1 MKNFIILCAGLLF
14 LTGCPSEQEV
24 KETTE
29 GLLEKKTI
37 ASNSINSNDFS
48 LEGLLKTHD
57 YFFDFGEKVHL
68 MKEDEKVRDAIKQ
81 MIKNNGAKT
90 FCNDFL
96 MPVHTW
102 QVLDNFCQS
111 ANGYKCSLD
120 IKEYPAIQ
128 SKFYEI
134 IGDKLAQSLKKETEC
149 N

>member
-68 MKEDEKVRDAIKQ
+68 MKEDEKSVQQDEI
-81 MIKNNGAKT
+81 AKLKSDSEDLNLK
-90 FCNDFL
+90 FDKVNLFL
-96 MPVHTW
+96 
-102 QVLDNFCQS
+102 N
-111 ANGYKCSLD
+111 
-120 IKEYPAIQ
+120 
-128 SKFYEI
+128 
-134 IGDKLAQSLKKETEC
+134 
-149 N
+149 